1 MSQLYWHVR
10 DIPVNIEQFWLMYF
24 VLLDKQTN
32 VLALVLQTVNA
43 ESQDIELSD
52 VIAVGLKK
60 ES

>member
-32 VLALVLQTVNA
+32 VLALVPQTVNA